1 VHRWDAQAAAG
12 AAEPVDAALAADAL
26 GQTFEVMAPIRR
38 ALKQAPPGQ
47 GERFGFRRT
56 DGNDYW
62 AIRCGG
68 PAVVPHDG
76 AGDAELHGTAS
87 DLMLFLWQRVPAGTG
102 SLVVQGDASLLDRYF
117 ALVPPL

>member
-1 VHRWDAQAAAG
+1 MHRWDAQAAAG

-68 PAVVPHDG
+68 PRLSRTTGRATRNS
-76 AGDAELHGTAS
+76 TAP
-87 DLMLFLWQRVPAGTG
+87 RRT
-102 SLVVQGDASLLDRYF
+102 
-117 ALVPPL
+117 